1 MWEECLTQKT
11 VDSTITRNPSPL
23 TGGKTRTR
31 RRQKATLKPNRKKES
46 LPQSSV
52 PLAWSTSITGEKWSK
67 PCASHSMISILMR
80 SRLRNFMK
88 RSISRLSWKS
98 MPSTTVLINQTIK
111 SIASPRTF
119 HPGLET
125 TTLLGMLHLT
135 QSTHSILSSKRQC
148 GSQSRHLSTSC
159 MAKSWSSCRLRPL
172 CVRLGITG
180 RHSTRVD
187 SFSGLRSLAH
197 GKSTSTESR
206 RRQRRRSRSSSLSTR
221 MEGACTGFKL
231 SQRVL
236 PALRTGSA
244 FARPTEG
251 SEAAH
256 LTRQVDSVTV
266 NLCTLQVLLEAHG
279 ASKVQSKWLRHPW
292 QSITSYKKPS

>member
-11 VDSTITRNPSPL
+11 VDLTITRNPLLL

-31 RRQKATLKPNRKKES
+31 RRQKATLKQNRKKENQ
-46 LPQSSV
+46 PQSSV

-67 PCASHSMISILMR
+67 RCANHSMISILMK
-80 SRLRNFMK
+80 SRLRNSMK

-98 MPSTTVLINQTIK
+98 MPSTTVLIKRSQQST
-111 SIASPRTF
+111 ASARTF
-119 HPGLET
+119 LQGLET
-125 TTLLGMLHLT
+125 TTLLGTPHQT
-135 QSTHSILSSKRQC
+135 QSTHNIRSSKRQC
-148 GSQSRHLSTSC
+148 GSQSRLLSTSC

-172 CVRLGITG
+172 CARLGITG

-187 SFSGLRSLAH
+187 TSSGLRSLAH
-197 GKSTSTESR
+197 GKSISTESR
-206 RRQRRRSRSSSLSTR
+206 RRRRRRSRSSSLSTR
-221 MEGACTGFKL
+221 MAEACTGFKL

-236 PALRTGSA
+236 PALRIGSA

-251 SEAAH
+251 SEVAH
-256 LTRQVDSVTV
+256 LTRQVDSATV
-266 NLCTLQVLLEAHG
+266 NSCMLQALLAAHG
-279 ASKVQSKWLRHPW
+279 ASKAQSKWLRHPW

>member
-11 VDSTITRNPSPL
+11 VDLTITRNPLLL

-31 RRQKATLKPNRKKES
+31 RRQKATLKPNRKRES
-46 LPQSSV
+46 QPQSSV

-67 PCASHSMISILMR
+67 PCASHSMISILMK
-80 SRLRNFMK
+80 SRLKNSMK

-98 MPSTTVLINQTIK
+98 MPSTTVLIKRSQQST
-111 SIASPRTF
+111 ASPQTF
-119 HPGLET
+119 LQGLET
-125 TTLLGMLHLT
+125 TTLLGMLHRT
-135 QSTHSILSSKRQC
+135 QSTHNIRSSKRQC

-187 SFSGLRSLAH
+187 SSSGLRSLAH

-206 RRQRRRSRSSSLSTR
+206 RRRRRRSRSSSHSTR
-221 MEGACTGFKL
+221 MAEACTGFKL

-236 PALRTGSA
+236 PALRIGSA

-251 SEAAH
+251 SEVAH
-256 LTRQVDSVTV
+256 LTRQVDSATV
-266 NLCTLQVLLEAHG
+266 NSCMLQALLAAHG
-279 ASKVQSKWLRHPW
+279 ASKAQSKWLRHPW
-292 QSITSYKKPS
+292 QSITSYKKHS